1 MLEYSVRTDHKRIEV
16 AFAHVELNA
25 ELFNQFILLNSLGY
39 VIIKMSA
46 ERCVL
51 LILVSKMA
59 NKNELRVGFIYTF
72 WYSLSSTSSILEYG
86 F

>member
-1 MLEYSVRTDHKRIEV
+1 MRTDHKRIEV

-25 ELFNQFILLNSLGY
+25 ELFNQFILLNSLGS
-39 VIIKMSA
+39 VIIKMS
-46 ERCVL
+46 VS

-59 NKNELRVGFIYTF
+59 NKNEPRVFFIYTF
-72 WYSLSSTSSILEYG
+72 WYSLSFISSILEYG

>member
-1 MLEYSVRTDHKRIEV
+1 MRTDHKRIEV

-25 ELFNQFILLNSLGY
+25 EFFNQFILLNSLGC
-39 VIIKMSA
+39 VIIKMS
-46 ERCVL
+46 VS

-59 NKNELRVGFIYTF
+59 NKNEPRVFFIYTF
-72 WYSLSSTSSILEYG
+72 WYSLSFISSILEYG